1 MIMNQKTMISITLM
15 AALTFAIVG
24 TAIAATNVNASSPNA
39 TVVIKSNREWSGSIM
54 DSGFDS
60 ATRDGSGDTT
70 IPIDCSQ
77 SMKIYS
83 LAIQKH
89 DEYNQPSGYL
99 TVSVVQDGVT
109 LDSGSTH
116 AMYGMVT
123 LAGNCN

>member
-1 MIMNQKTMISITLM
+1 MNQKTMISITLM
-15 AALTFAIVG
+15 AAFVIAIVSTG
-24 TAIAATNVNASSPNA
+24 MTATNVNAASDIA
-39 TVVIKSNREWSGSIM
+39 TVVIKSNKPWSGSIM

-60 ATRDGSGDTT
+60 ATRAGSGDSS
-70 IPIDCSQ
+70 ISIDCSQ

-83 LAIQKH
+83 LAIQKQ
-89 DEYNQPSGYL
+89 DEYDRPSGYL

-109 LDSGSTH
+109 LDTGSTN

>member
-1 MIMNQKTMISITLM
+1 
-15 AALTFAIVG
+15 
-24 TAIAATNVNASSPNA
+24 
-39 TVVIKSNREWSGSIM
+39 M

-60 ATRDGSGDTT
+60 ATREGSGDSS
-70 IPIDCSQ
+70 ISIDCSQ

-83 LAIQKH
+83 LAIQKQ
-89 DEYNQPSGYL
+89 DEYDRPSGYL

-109 LDSGSTH
+109 LDSGSTN

>member
-1 MIMNQKTMISITLM
+1 M
-15 AALTFAIVG
+15 AAFTIAIVSAG
-24 TAIAATNVNASSPNA
+24 IATNVNAASGTA
-39 TVVIKSNREWSGSIM
+39 TVVIKSNKPWSGSIM

-60 ATRDGSGDTT
+60 ATRAGSGDSS
-70 IPIDCSQ
+70 ISIDCSQ

-83 LAIQKH
+83 LAIQKQ
-89 DEYNQPSGYL
+89 DEYDRPSGYL

-109 LDSGSTH
+109 LDTGSTN

>member
-1 MIMNQKTMISITLM
+1 MISITLM
-15 AALTFAIVG
+15 AAFVIAIG
-24 TAIAATNVNASSPNA
+24 SAGITNVNAASDTA
-39 TVVIKSNREWSGSIM
+39 TVVIKSNRDWSGSIM

-60 ATRDGSGDTT
+60 ATRAGSGDSS
-70 IPIDCSQ
+70 ISIDCSQ

-83 LAIQKH
+83 LALQKH
-89 DEYNQPSGYL
+89 DEYDRPAGYL

-109 LDSGSTH
+109 LDTGSTN

>member
-1 MIMNQKTMISITLM
+1 MNQKTMISTMLM
-15 AALTFAIVG
+15 AALTIAIVSVG
-24 TAIAATNVNASSPNA
+24 MTTAANVNGASGTA
-39 TVVIKSNREWSGSIM
+39 TVVIKSNRAWSGSIM

-60 ATRDGSGDTT
+60 ATREGSGDTT
-70 IPIDCSQ
+70 IIMDCSQ

-83 LAIQKH
+83 LAIQKQ
-89 DEYNQPSGYL
+89 DEYDRPSGYL

-109 LDSGSTH
+109 LDSGSTN

>member
-1 MIMNQKTMISITLM
+1 M

-24 TAIAATNVNASSPNA
+24 IATTNVNVSAASPNA
-39 TVVIKSNREWSGSIM
+39 TVLIQSNTKWSGSIM

-60 ATRDGSGDTT
+60 STRDGSGDTS

-83 LAIQKH
+83 LALQKH
-89 DEYNQPSGYL
+89 DEGGYL

-109 LDSGSTH
+109 LDKGSTT
-116 AMYGMVT
+116 AAYGMVT

>member
-1 MIMNQKTMISITLM
+1 MSQKTMISATLM
-15 AALTFAIVG
+15 AAFTIAIVSAG
-24 TAIAATNVNASSPNA
+24 IENVNAASGTA
-39 TVVIKSNREWSGSIM
+39 TVVIKSNKPWSGSIM

-60 ATRDGSGDTT
+60 ATREGTGDTT
-70 IPIDCSQ
+70 IVMDCSQ

-83 LAIQKH
+83 LAIQKQ
-89 DEYNQPSGYL
+89 DEYDRPAGYL

-109 LDSGSTH
+109 LDSGSTN